1 MFFGICF
8 SAFNADEV
16 IACVTG
22 GTIDEIISSFEA
34 EDIIFDE
41 AFDNGQIT
49 IIEGETVQLRPITSY
64 EIDRR

>member
-16 IACVTG
+16 IACVDG
-22 GTIDEIISSFEA
+22 GTIDEIIESFEA
-34 EDIIFDE
+34 EDVIFDE

-49 IIEGETVQLRPITSY
+49 IIEGEVITLRQCSRY
-64 EIDRR
+64 EIDRS